1 MADPTFMD
9 MLNQGLGNVTGTPLG
24 QLGINMLANS
34 GYDPNGAGM
43 GQRLGRAFGGMVDM
57 QQQQAQTQAQV
68 QLRQIQQ
75 MQAMQEWQ
83 KIQRENDQV
92 KQQQQYLKEHPE
104 ALSQFPTAQAAAQ
117 AGVPI
122 TGLAPLIK
130 ADQAGLPSKPYQYMQ
145 NNPDNTQT
153 QMVWDMNTKSYV
165 PGATTLPVAQ
175 QQVNATVQNNTATQ
189 GARSQELEIKRQQAE
204 TARLQ
209 QEAAQQR
216 ADAMTATSLRESQNM
231 LRTQNIAKATLE
243 NGYNGARSQL
253 DKQIETVDAI
263 LNDKGMGRTFGWTGT
278 APTAP
283 GSDAARVESQLA
295 KLRAGAGLTGLQQ
308 LAQQGIRLTPV
319 SDNDMRVASEST
331 MSLSNRMSE
340 ADARAALTNYRKQLM
355 ASRDEAG
362 RNYDN
367 LAKYYEPVQTQQ
379 PQAQQPAQGGA
390 PYPVRTGTLPDGRKV
405 IQYSDGSIR

>member
-43 GQRLGRAFGGMVDM
+43 GQRLGRSLAGMVDM
-57 QQQQAQTQAQV
+57 QQQQQQTQAQT

-75 MQAMQEWQ
+75 LQAMQEWQ
-83 KIQRENDQV
+83 KIQRENHQLE
-92 KQQQQYLKEHPE
+92 QQQQYLKDHPE

-117 AGVPI
+117 SGVPLS
-122 TGLAPLIK
+122 GLAPLIK
-130 ADQAGLPSKPYQYMQ
+130 ADQAGMPNKPYQYMQ

-153 QMVWDMNTKSYV
+153 QMVWDMNTKTYV
-165 PGATTLPVAQ
+165 PGATTVPVPQ
-175 QQVNATVQNNTATQ
+175 QQVNATVQNNTANQ
-189 GARSQELEIKRQQAE
+189 GARQTEIEIKRQQAE
-204 TARLQ
+204 TARLNE
-209 QEAAQQR
+209 EAAKQR
-216 ADAMTATSLRESQNM
+216 ADAMTANAQREAANM

-243 NGYNGARSQL
+243 NTYNGARSQL
-253 DKQIETVDAI
+253 DRQIETVDSI
-263 LNDKGMGRTFGWTGT
+263 LNDKGMGRAFGWTGT

-283 GSDAARVESQLA
+283 GSDAARVESMLA
-295 KLRAGAGLTGLQQ
+295 KLRSGAGLTGLQQ

-340 ADARAALTNYRKQLM
+340 ADARAALANYKKQLM
-355 ASRDEAG
+355 SSRDEAG

-367 LAKYYEPVQTQQ
+367 LAKSYEPVQA
-379 PQAQQPAQGGA
+379 PQPAQQQA
-390 PYPVRTGTLPDGRKV
+390 PYPVRTGTTPDGRKV
-405 IQYSDGSIR
+405 TQYSDGSIR